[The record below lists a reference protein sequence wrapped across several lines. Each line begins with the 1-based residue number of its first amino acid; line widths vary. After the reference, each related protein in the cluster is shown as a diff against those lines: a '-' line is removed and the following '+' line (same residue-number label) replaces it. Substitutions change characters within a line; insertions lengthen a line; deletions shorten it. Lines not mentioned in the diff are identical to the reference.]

1 MRFTLSVP
9 VFVLAAAAAASADKC
24 AVCKDTLLPGV
35 AEIVWTL
42 VFNRTVADNE
52 IVAMV
57 YAAYMS
63 KRYRGRGRNNST
75 AQTFCTYTANTGTI
89 IPNDQSL
96 QACPKKVTVVNCH

>member
-52 IVAMV
+52 MFCG
-57 YAAYMS
+57 YA
-63 KRYRGRGRNNST
+63 
-75 AQTFCTYTANTGTI
+75 
-89 IPNDQSL
+89 
-96 QACPKKVTVVNCH
+96 VV